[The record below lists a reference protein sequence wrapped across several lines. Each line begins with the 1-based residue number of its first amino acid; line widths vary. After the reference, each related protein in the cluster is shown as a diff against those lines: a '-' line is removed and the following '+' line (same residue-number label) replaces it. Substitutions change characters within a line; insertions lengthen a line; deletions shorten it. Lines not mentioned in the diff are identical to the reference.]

1 MMTSCARPFA
11 RAGLGLVALGLV
23 TARAAAQ
30 PSRFHLSRS
39 LSLVQVYDDNLFSTP
54 AARRA
59 DYIWRL
65 SPRLGVGHRSRR
77 LTLAARYGLDAEL
90 FRRHPELN
98 TAVASQDAALELGW
112 APARLLAASASAS
125 YAQAQAPGELNA
137 VTGLQAGRVRARR
150 LSASGS
156 LSWRMGA
163 RTKATVEPSVT
174 REEVAGGQGNDTQA
188 VSVGIE
194 RRMGPID
201 RGRVSY
207 DARRFAFGQRE
218 TDSHIVTL
226 GWSREVTPLAHFELE
241 AGPRLTGHTVGAE
254 VAAALKHR
262 FRNGETSLAYL
273 RTQTTVLGEPGPVTA
288 EGVTATFS
296 RRILGPLRIAGGPA
310 VFRVRG
316 ERSEATVHR
325 LNLEVSWPVTRRLL
339 VAASHQFSLQRG
351 GLGLAGSATPE
362 IVHNTVLLR
371 VVAAVPGY

>member
-1 MMTSCARPFA
+1 MTSCARPFA

-23 TARAAAQ
+23 TARASAQ

-65 SPRLGVGHRSRR
+65 SPRVGIGHASRR

-98 TAVASQDAALELGW
+98 TAVAGQDAALELGW
-112 APARLLAASASAS
+112 APSRLLAASASAS
-125 YAQAQAPGELNA
+125 YAQAQAPGELNT

-150 LSASGS
+150 LSAAGS
-156 LSWRMGA
+156 LTWQLGV
-163 RTKATVEPSVT
+163 RTKATVEPRFI
-174 REEVAGGQGNDTQA
+174 REEFAGGQGNDTQVA
-188 VSVGIE
+188 TLAAE
-194 RRMGPID
+194 RRLGPVD

-207 DARRFAFGQRE
+207 GARRFVFGQKQTE
-218 TDSHIVTL
+218 SHVVTL
-226 GWSREVTPLAHFELE
+226 GWSREITPLAHFELE

-262 FRNGETSLAYL
+262 FRSGDASLAYL
-273 RTQTTVLGEPGPVTA
+273 HSQTTVLGEPGPVTA
-288 EGVTATFS
+288 EGLSATFS
-296 RRILGPLRIAGGPA
+296 RQLLGSVRIAGGPA
-310 VFRVRG
+310 SFRVRG

-325 LNLEVSWPVTRRLL
+325 LNLEVTWPVTRRL
-339 VAASHQFSLQRG
+339 VVVASHQFSLQRG
-351 GLGLAGSATPE
+351 GLGLGGTPMPE
-362 IVHNTVLLR
+362 IVHNALLVR
-371 VVAAVPGY
+371 LTAASAGY